1 MMRFWI
7 EEHLPTLRARAAPF
21 IEATGLHPSLEIMR
35 AWSLARYARIERV
48 LRAVDFDFRRFP
60 SRYWAEVRRDL
71 LARRRAPIQPT

>member
-1 MMRFWI
+1 
-7 EEHLPTLRARAAPF
+7 
-21 IEATGLHPSLEIMR
+21 MR

-71 LARRRAPIQPT
+71 LAHRHDQSAIIQPA